1 MKSKKKTK
9 VCLCW
14 VTWWIDLVFSV
25 IEACKVK
32 KESFLVNKIRENYLK
47 ASKIKIKDALQ
58 NYNLELKSFQE
69 KNREQMK
76 VLLELGEWYLTF
88 PSDSALWCWY
98 LFVKS
103 WTGTIRWSNWGNDW
117 FSRINRFCGER
128 MWPVQLMIKAH

>member
-1 MKSKKKTK
+1 M
-9 VCLCW
+9 
-14 VTWWIDLVFSV
+14 

-76 VLLELGEWYLTF
+76 VLLELGE
-88 PSDSALWCWY
+88 
-98 LFVKS
+98 
-103 WTGTIRWSNWGNDW
+103 
-117 FSRINRFCGER
+117 
-128 MWPVQLMIKAH
+128 